1 MKFEDVFEKIEK
13 NLKNREEG
21 YFNCIPF
28 DEMERLEKYIPG
40 IEQSTYYLVTANS
53 GIGKSKLVRNL
64 FIQSPYEYVKNHP
77 EDDIK
82 LDIIYFSLEESKEK
96 VILSLISKYL
106 YYRHRLSIGI
116 KKLQSIGRHN
126 TISPDVLEK
135 IKEAKDYVNEFLER
149 VQIVD
154 YVRNP
159 TGMYKYVRN
168 FMMSIGDYYDK
179 DGNRLN
185 KDLIVKGAGDEY
197 TKIDKFIKNHPKHYV
212 IVITDHVKLMSFE
225 KDLNTT
231 KSVIDKWSSD
241 YCLHLRDKLGVT
253 IVNVQQQAAD
263 KEKMQFTST
272 GKSIEEKL
280 EPSLDGLGEHKL
292 TQQDCNIAIGL
303 FAPARYD
310 IQEHNGYNILE
321 LRDFY
326 RSLSILKN
334 RDGDS
339 NIHVPLFFNGA
350 ADVFRELPRA
360 EDYESL
366 QQVKN
371 AILRIETNS

>member
-159 TGMYKYVRN
+159 TGK
-168 FMMSIGDYYDK
+168 
-179 DGNRLN
+179 
-185 KDLIVKGAGDEY
+185 LI
-197 TKIDKFIKNHPKHYV
+197 IFRI
-212 IVITDHVKLMSFE
+212 F
-225 KDLNTT
+225 
-231 KSVIDKWSSD
+231 
-241 YCLHLRDKLGVT
+241 
-253 IVNVQQQAAD
+253 
-263 KEKMQFTST
+263 
-272 GKSIEEKL
+272 
-280 EPSLDGLGEHKL
+280 
-292 TQQDCNIAIGL
+292 
-303 FAPARYD
+303 
-310 IQEHNGYNILE
+310 
-321 LRDFY
+321 
-326 RSLSILKN
+326 
-334 RDGDS
+334 
-339 NIHVPLFFNGA
+339 
-350 ADVFRELPRA
+350 VF
-360 EDYESL
+360 
-366 QQVKN
+366 
-371 AILRIETNS
+371 

>member
-135 IKEAKDYVNEFLER
+135 VKEAKEAGKKKVAIYSIYNMDDGPLKVYKIKSYIKLLTKNE
-149 VQIVD
+149 
-154 YVRNP
+154 
-159 TGMYKYVRN
+159 
-168 FMMSIGDYYDK
+168 
-179 DGNRLN
+179 
-185 KDLIVKGAGDEY
+185 
-197 TKIDKFIKNHPKHYV
+197 
-212 IVITDHVKLMSFE
+212 
-225 KDLNTT
+225 
-231 KSVIDKWSSD
+231 
-241 YCLHLRDKLGVT
+241 
-253 IVNVQQQAAD
+253 
-263 KEKMQFTST
+263 
-272 GKSIEEKL
+272 
-280 EPSLDGLGEHKL
+280 
-292 TQQDCNIAIGL
+292 
-303 FAPARYD
+303 
-310 IQEHNGYNILE
+310 
-321 LRDFY
+321 
-326 RSLSILKN
+326 RS
-334 RDGDS
+334 
-339 NIHVPLFFNGA
+339 
-350 ADVFRELPRA
+350 
-360 EDYESL
+360 
-366 QQVKN
+366 
-371 AILRIETNS
+371 